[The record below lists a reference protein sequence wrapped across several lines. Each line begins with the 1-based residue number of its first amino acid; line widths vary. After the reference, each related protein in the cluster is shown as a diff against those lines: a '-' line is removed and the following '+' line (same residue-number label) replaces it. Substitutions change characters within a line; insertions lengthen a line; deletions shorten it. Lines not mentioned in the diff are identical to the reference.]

1 MKRIKDFLTTS
12 EGIFAE
18 FETQNSSLFN
28 SLFDDIEGATLDY
41 DFYNKCAMRYAAP
54 ILTNADSLETVVK
67 LIISRY
73 SENWLKI
80 HDVMFSDYDAINPYY
95 RETETTENE
104 ETTADS
110 NGTTTTKNSIY
121 AFNSDSASDS
131 EENLTNT
138 ENAKSTNR
146 ANSGK
151 TVIKG
156 NNGNTSFSELMLKE
170 IEARKLSFIDIVFND
185 VMQYITLS
193 IY

>member
-1 MKRIKDFLTTS
+1 MKKVNDFITVN

-18 FETQNSSLFN
+18 FENQNESLFD
-28 SLFDDIEGATLDY
+28 SLFDDVEGATLDY
-41 DFYNKCAMRYAAP
+41 DFYNKCANRYASP
-54 ILTNADSLETVVK
+54 VLFSSDSLETVVK
-67 LIISRY
+67 LIIARFG
-73 SENWLKI
+73 ENWLKI

-95 RETETTENE
+95 RETDTEETE
-104 ETTADS
+104 ETTANGS
-110 NGTTTTKNSIY
+110 GTTTVKNSIY

-131 EENLTNT
+131 EETLTNT
-138 ENAKSTNR
+138 ENANSQNR

-170 IEARKLSFIDIVFND
+170 LEARKLSFIDIVFND

>member
-1 MKRIKDFLTTS
+1 MKRIRDFLTTS

-18 FETQNSSLFN
+18 FEAQNASLFN

-41 DFYNKCAMRYAAP
+41 DFYNKCSMRYAAP

-95 RETETTENE
+95 RETDTTETE
-104 ETTADS
+104 ETTVDS
-110 NGTTTTKNSIY
+110 NGTNTTKNSIY

-131 EENLTNT
+131 EETLTNT
-138 ENAKSTNR
+138 ENANSTNR